1 MKYNGSSTNM
11 SLRSPLAILE
21 IALLLTVTTVLEFV
35 VPEINSIVAPLLFL
49 VVWIH
54 FWRAEKMR
62 WLFFAAIAIIPF
74 PELQSQILGPLE
86 IHHVLLLACLFSFGT
101 RWLFLSP
108 KRLPRLSWALAFY
121 YIVITALTLTQFN
134 HVASWHRLFILA
146 FLFLIGFLAPQFIK
160 TRQDLKELFWV
171 LLGTSAATTLV
182 GLGALYLAAATRT
195 FFENPYLHISI
206 VEGVPRIA
214 GTLLDSNF
222 FGHHLLLI
230 LPSLCAL
237 IFIEW
242 KRWTRL
248 TKIALILLTV
258 ILGAA
263 FLLTYSRS
271 SYLGLGAALLI
282 IVLVTRIKTI
292 WKAIL
297 ILVLAGLAATALYPP
312 FPFYSIYRTP
322 SVLLPT
328 ETKEQLLFGF
338 DPRAVAEEYIKRVQ
352 NDPTLSDE
360 ERDQL
365 LARDVSSDSLGYRI
379 TFWKA
384 GLAMFRDHPITGVG
398 VGQFRYQF
406 KSYAD
411 LTFLREPDAH
421 NIYVEQLAET
431 GIVGFGFLIALLIAT
446 IRSLISSIRTSK
458 AKGGIEYIAAIGTLA
473 SLAGIL
479 VQSTLLG
486 GFGAMSLF
494 LLLGITPAI
503 ARLTSPAKQKSSQE
517 KRVRVAIITTTT
529 KKEGPGNMLVTMLR
543 HIDRAK
549 VEPIVITILS
559 GGYWDAWYRKEGIQ
573 RVNLGMFKPLDLL
586 APLILWFVLLRSK
599 PDLVHTQ
606 LLRGD
611 VYGRWAAIRAGIPF
625 ISVVHNMDRWKR
637 SGSLG
642 HRFSSW
648 FDAQGLQQA
657 AGIVAVSRAVK
668 EDTIGLQDIQ
678 ADRISVIPN
687 AVDAA
692 AFQYQLSAEEETK
705 LRTELAIPATAKIVG
720 TVARL
725 VAQKAP
731 DVWVR
736 AAAEIVS
743 RRPDTYFIWID
754 IGPLKEETEAL
765 IKRLGLEKHFRMLG
779 RRLDIPRL
787 LALMDVFMLSSLFEG
802 LPMALL
808 EAMAAGK
815 ACVATSVSG
824 IPELLLDGQTGLLAP
839 PNDPKALATAV
850 EKVLSSDELKKT
862 IGKNARALI
871 EQKYQAQGM
880 GHLYQA
886 LYLRTIS

>member
-1 MKYNGSSTNM
+1 MKYNDSSTNM
-11 SLRSPLAILE
+11 LLRSPLAILE
-21 IALLLTVTTVLEFV
+21 LALLLIVTSVLEFIA
-35 VPEINSIVAPLLFL
+35 PEVNTIIAPILFL
-49 VVWIH
+49 IVWIH
-54 FWRAEKMR
+54 FWRAQKMR

-86 IHHVLLLACLFSFGT
+86 VHHVLLLACLFSFGT

-108 KRLPRLSWALAFY
+108 KQLPRLSWALVLY
-121 YIVITALTLTQFN
+121 YVVIVALTLTQASQ
-134 HVASWHRLFILA
+134 VASWHRLFILA

-171 LLGTSAATTLV
+171 ILGTSIATTLV

-242 KRWTRL
+242 KKLTRK
-248 TKIALILLTV
+248 TKIIFVLLTV

-271 SYLGLGAALLI
+271 SYLGLGAALLV
-282 IVLVTRIKTI
+282 IVLATRIKTI

-297 ILVLAGLAATALYPP
+297 VLVLAGLAATALYPP

-328 ETKEQLLFGF
+328 ETKEQLLLGF

-379 TFWKA
+379 SFWKA

-406 KSYAD
+406 KNYAD

-421 NIYVEQLAET
+421 NIYIEQLAET
-431 GIVGFGFLIALLIAT
+431 GVIGFGFLIALLIVT
-446 IRSLISSIRTSK
+446 IRSLIRSIRNSR
-458 AKGGIEYIAAIGTLA
+458 AMGGIAYIAAIGTLA

-494 LLLGITPAI
+494 LLLGITPVL
-503 ARLTSPAKQKSSQE
+503 ARLTSPAKQNPPLVK
-517 KRVRVAIITTTT
+517 KVRVAIITTTT
-529 KKEGPGNMLVTMLR
+529 KKEGPGNMLVTMLQ
-543 HIDRAK
+543 HIDRTK

-559 GGYWDAWYRKEGIQ
+559 GGYWDTWYRKEGIK
-573 RVNLGMFKPLDLL
+573 RVTIGMFKPLDLL
-586 APLILWFVLLRSK
+586 APLVLWFVLKKIK

-611 VYGRWAAIRAGIPF
+611 VYGRWAAIRAGIPY
-625 ISVVHNMDRWKR
+625 ISVVHNMDQWKR

-668 EDTIGLQDIQ
+668 EDTAERQGIDP
-678 ADRISVIPN
+678 DCISVIPN
-687 AVDAA
+687 AVDAKA
-692 AFQYQLSAEEETK
+692 YQYPLSVQEEKTLRAE
-705 LRTELAIPATAKIVG
+705 LNIPETAKIVG

-736 AAAEIVS
+736 AAAEIIQ

-754 IGPLKEETEAL
+754 VGPLKAETEAL
-765 IKRLGLEKHFRMLG
+765 IKQLGLEKHFRMLG

-815 ACVATSVSG
+815 ACVVTSVSG
-824 IPELLLDGQTGLLAP
+824 IPELVLDGQTGLLVP
-839 PNDPKALATAV
+839 PNDPKALAAAV
-850 EKVLSSDELKKT
+850 EKVLSSDELQKKL
-862 IGKNARALI
+862 GGNARALI
-871 EQKYQAQGM
+871 EQKYHAQGM
-880 GHLYQA
+880 GQLYQT